1 MTTLF
6 ALIGCVQPEY
16 AASIAEV
23 ITDSSHPPM
32 AFLTELVLVVPS
44 IPDKVRESI
53 SCNGKN

>member
-6 ALIGCVQPEY
+6 ALIGCVQSEY

-23 ITDSSHPPM
+23 ITDPPHPPM
-32 AFLTELVLVVPS
+32 ALLTELVLVVPP
-44 IPDKVRESI
+44 IPDKVGEPI